1 MKLDIAIGQSVQYK
15 GREGQVVERSLE
27 GNDVCILFSNGES
40 LWVEDEALASYNPSI
55 PLLEEDP
62 IIDPFEGED
71 DDLYEMCGIF

>member
-15 GREGQVVERSLE
+15 GREGQVIERSLE

-55 PLLEEDP
+55 PILDEDWAY
-62 IIDPFEGED
+62 EGYD
-71 DDLYEMCGIF
+71 DYDV